1 MPKELYEFPDFPRD
15 KAPKLSDVA
24 TSLFPKGA
32 GVQEYIEAYAQEFG
46 LLEMCQFNTAVHHL
60 HIEERGDAS
69 CWTVVFDHIDS
80 PNTFQERTF
89 DYVVVSTGMYGW
101 PPHMPVARDSE
112 KFKGDIRH
120 SCTFTDPACAKGKK
134 VLTVG
139 GGKSAVD
146 NAVAAAKYG
155 GESTLLFRTAHWPVP
170 RNLLNL
176 VPFKWGTYSRFGHFM
191 LEAHYDA
198 HFIHRWIHDA
208 LRPVKWVWW
217 RIVELMFRVQFGL
230 TGDLVPTVPIEID
243 VFNGGQILNYEMREM
258 LSKDQMSAMKGTISH
273 FVEDGVVLTN
283 GKEIKCDLVV
293 YGTGFKKSYK
303 LFDNIVQRKLDLE
316 KDGLYLYRNIVPPR
330 VPNLAFIGCEV
341 STFNNIL
348 TQGLQAQWLQR
359 VLSEQ
364 INLPSSGMMSHEV
377 EREQAWKRSWM
388 PPTNARAAIWQ
399 LHMMQYHDSLCKDM
413 GTDHRRKGLNALA
426 EVFVPYAA
434 TDYATIFDGKETK
447 TSSYAVM
454 AVDGLVYLFLFLI
467 WYYLF

>member
-1 MPKELYEFPDFPRD
+1 M
-15 KAPKLSDVA
+15 
-24 TSLFPKGA
+24 
-32 GVQEYIEAYAQEFG
+32 
-46 LLEMCQFNTAVHHL
+46 LLQ
-60 HIEERGDAS
+60 
-69 CWTVVFDHIDS
+69 
-80 PNTFQERTF
+80 
-89 DYVVVSTGMYGW
+89 
-101 PPHMPVARDSE
+101 
-112 KFKGDIRH
+112 
-120 SCTFTDPACAKGKK
+120 
-134 VLTVG
+134 
-139 GGKSAVD
+139 
-146 NAVAAAKYG
+146 
-155 GESTLLFRTAHWPVP
+155 
-170 RNLLNL
+170 
-176 VPFKWGTYSRFGHFM
+176 
-191 LEAHYDA
+191 
-198 HFIHRWIHDA
+198 
-208 LRPVKWVWW
+208 
-217 RIVELMFRVQFGL
+217 
-230 TGDLVPTVPIEID
+230 VPIEID

-273 FVEDGVVLTN
+273 FVEDGVVLTD

-467 WYYLF
+467 WYYIF